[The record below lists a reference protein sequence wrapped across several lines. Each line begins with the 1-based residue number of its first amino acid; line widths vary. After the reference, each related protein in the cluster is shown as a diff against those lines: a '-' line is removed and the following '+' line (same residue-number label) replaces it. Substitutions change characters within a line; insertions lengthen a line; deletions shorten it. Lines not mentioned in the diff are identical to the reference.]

1 MNDCTQASEHGNA
14 DATERVA
21 ALSQPAPASLSRQEH
36 DNLTETTLVRK
47 RTQAKQRSDA
57 RGPTAGPR
65 HGGRPNGQQVVANIR
80 KNSLVHRPGPN
91 RGYPPSSIPAPGPPD
106 YPPDNYG
113 AAPPRA
119 PLMPGGGP
127 QPPFHPGPGPS
138 GYTPP
143 SRHQPL
149 PQSVPPQGNINPGG
163 YPSPRIPPQQPFAQM
178 SRPPSL
184 PQLGGPGQ
192 PGQPGRR
199 PIRGGSGSESS
210 ASSQQGP
217 MRASSPT
224 AVSDPPV
231 RAQAAKATTF
241 QEMGFQSQQLKEK
254 DCVIM

>member
-1 MNDCTQASEHGNA
+1 MNDLSFCIQASEHGNA

-36 DNLTETTLVRK
+36 NNLTESTLVRK

-57 RGPTAGPR
+57 RGPAAGPR
-65 HGGRPNGQQVVANIR
+65 HGGRPNVQQVVANIR

-91 RGYPPSSIPAPGPPD
+91 RGYPPSSILAPGPPD
-106 YPPDNYG
+106 YPPDDY
-113 AAPPRA
+113 AAAGPRA

-127 QPPFHPGPGPS
+127 RPPIQPGQGPS

-163 YPSPRIPPQQPFAQM
+163 YPSPRIPLQQPFAQM

-192 PGQPGRR
+192 PGRR
-199 PIRGGSGSESS
+199 PIRGGSESS
-210 ASSQQGP
+210 ASSQQAP

-231 RAQAAKATTF
+231 RPQAAKATTF
-241 QEMGFQSQQLKEK
+241 QEMGFQSQKLEEK